1 MMSRLRLI
9 FDNLSDQAK
18 FALLAG
24 LLLLVREIAMT
35 RTLNTAAAT
44 GILSIFGTMV
54 LSTYAVDCY
63 SKGKCELLAWLVSG
77 SMFISTL
84 VLFMNNNK

>member
-1 MMSRLRLI
+1 MMSRLRVI

-24 LLLLVREIAMT
+24 LLLLVREIMNT
-35 RTLNTAAAT
+35 KSLSTAAAT

-54 LSTYAVDCY
+54 ISTYAVDCY
-63 SKGKCELLAWLVSG
+63 SKGKCELLAWFASG
-77 SMFISTL
+77 SLFISTL

>member
-1 MMSRLRLI
+1 MSRLRMM
-9 FDNLSDQAK
+9 FDNLSNQAK

-24 LLLLVREIAMT
+24 LLLLAREIMNT
-35 RTLNTAAAT
+35 RSLSTAAAT

-54 LSTYAVDCY
+54 ISTYAVDCY
-63 SKGKCELLAWLVSG
+63 SKGNCELLAWFASG
-77 SMFISTL
+77 SLFISTL

>member
-1 MMSRLRLI
+1 M

-24 LLLLVREIAMT
+24 LLLLVREIMNT
-35 RTLNTAAAT
+35 KSLSTAAAT

-54 LSTYAVDCY
+54 ISTYAVDCY
-63 SKGKCELLAWLVSG
+63 SKGNCELLAWFASG
-77 SMFISTL
+77 SLFISTL

>member
-1 MMSRLRLI
+1 RLRTM
-9 FDNLSDQAK
+9 FDNLSNQAK

-24 LLLLVREIAMT
+24 LLLLIREIMNT
-35 RTLNTAAAT
+35 KSLSTAAAT

-54 LSTYAVDCY
+54 ISTYAVDCY
-63 SKGKCELLAWLVSG
+63 SKGNCELLAWFASG
-77 SMFISTL
+77 SLFISTL

>member
-1 MMSRLRLI
+1 MSRLRMM
-9 FDNLSDQAK
+9 FDNLSNQAK

-24 LLLLVREIAMT
+24 LLLLAREIM
-35 RTLNTAAAT
+35 NTKSLSTSAAT

-54 LSTYAVDCY
+54 ISTYAVDCY
-63 SKGKCELLAWLVSG
+63 SKGNCELLAWFASVSL
-77 SMFISTL
+77 FISTL

>member
-1 MMSRLRLI
+1 MM

-24 LLLLVREIAMT
+24 LLLLVREIMNT
-35 RTLNTAAAT
+35 KSLSTAAAT

-54 LSTYAVDCY
+54 ISTYAVDCY
-63 SKGKCELLAWLVSG
+63 SKGNCELLAWFASG
-77 SMFISTL
+77 SLFISTL